1 MNNTKAVQSMKICTN
16 LDEFFDV
23 VFNLENK
30 SYIKGNSFVLSAR
43 SEYFKAMFSVKHGFR
58 ETSDEQLQKQGQ
70 NTFKMIKVHGVPKIF
85 FNCMIQYLYSDHFYI
100 GQQSIEFFLQLM
112 IYSDYFLIPRLQ

>member
-58 ETSDEQLQKQGQ
+58 ETSDEKLQK
-70 NTFKMIKVHGVPKIF
+70 
-85 FNCMIQYLYSDHFYI
+85 
-100 GQQSIEFFLQLM
+100 
-112 IYSDYFLIPRLQ
+112 